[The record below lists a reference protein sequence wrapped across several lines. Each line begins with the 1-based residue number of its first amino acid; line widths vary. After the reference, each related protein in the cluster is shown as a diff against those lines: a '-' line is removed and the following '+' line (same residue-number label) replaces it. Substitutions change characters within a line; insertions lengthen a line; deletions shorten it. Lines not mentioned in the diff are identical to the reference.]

1 MNQES
6 RTENRLAR
14 ITRRLRLAAVGSLC
28 ALALFAVSCG
38 DDDETTPTAAASPT
52 TEATTEGTPGIHL
65 PESVTTVTITDNKF
79 TPLTLQVPRGTTIT
93 WNWTGKNIHS
103 VVGEWDGKQV
113 ESSKQRTGT
122 FQFTFDST
130 GTFEYQC
137 GVHGE
142 AMSASIT
149 VQ

>member
-1 MNQES
+1 MNAETTNEADPRQYA
-6 RTENRLAR
+6 RL
-14 ITRRLRLAAVGSLC
+14 LRVAALAGLC
-28 ALALFAVSCG
+28 AVALFAISCG
-38 DDDETTPTAAASPT
+38 DDDDAAPTAAASPT

-93 WNWTGKNIHS
+93 WDWTGKNIHS
-103 VVGEWDGKQV
+103 VVGDWDGKQV
-113 ESSKQRTGT
+113 ESSKQRSGT

-130 GTFEYQC
+130 GTFEYHC